1 MSGSIH
7 EISHTDSAVL
17 VERFQDGDIEAF
29 EEIVGKYQRGIY
41 RTAYYFT
48 QNCEDAYDISQEVFI
63 KVFKSLSRLRRSS
76 AFDVWLRKITVNTCI
91 DHLRQRPD
99 EEALD
104 TSSYTS
110 GGRGAN
116 TRKMPDSPVEIAE
129 LRSVIARAV
138 GRLPKKQK
146 AVFVL
151 RHYEDLSLEEIAG
164 TLACPVGTVKAN
176 LFHATRRLRKLL
188 SHYIS

>member
-1 MSGSIH
+1 M
-7 EISHTDSAVL
+7 L
-17 VERFQDGDIEAF
+17 VERFQSGEISAF
-29 EEIVGKYQRGIY
+29 DEIVERYHRHVY
-41 RTAYYFT
+41 NLAYHFT
-48 QNCEDAYDISQEVFI
+48 RNYEDAYDISQEVFI
-63 KVFKSLSRLRRSS
+63 KIFKSLSKLKNRS
-76 AFDVWLRKITVNTCI
+76 AFGMWLRKITVNTCI

-110 GGRGAN
+110 GGRSAN

-129 LRSVIARAV
+129 LRSVIAKAV
-138 GRLPKKQK
+138 GRLPRKQK
-146 AVFVL
+146 AVFIL
-151 RHYEDLSLEEIAG
+151 RHYEDISLEKIAE

-188 SHYIS
+188 LHYIS